1 MKSQRTGTPSKQTCY
16 HNNLLAAIKRF
27 LPKRGLPLQVSD
39 NRVRWAP
46 RLLAMAAILI
56 SWSAAPT
63 LQEAF
68 ATVWDCLAKMYVSR
82 KRSGRTYEGF
92 IAALRRRSASLLA
105 TIIAELRRSTISV
118 GGRDWFVDGWVPMAA
133 DGSRFECPR
142 TAANEEAFGCAGKAK
157 TTPQLFITTLYHA
170 VLGMPWAWRYGGKK
184 SSERGH
190 LREMIGSLPERTLLL
205 ADAGFTGYEL
215 LKSLTTS
222 GAGFIIRV
230 GANVRL
236 LKKLGYAYREHDGI
250 VYLWPQDKRDQS
262 PMVLRLVCF
271 QNSKSR
277 VCLLSNV
284 LDESQLSDRQIGKM
298 YRLRWGVE
306 VMYRTLKQT
315 MERRKLRSVSPANAK
330 VELDWQMV
338 GLWMLGLMTCDARR
352 GSARTLSD
360 WSPAQALRAVRM
372 AMQRPNAPS
381 SRWALRNRLRKAVKD
396 RYRRR
401 GPKAARNWPHK
412 KTERPPGQPKI
423 RMATKSEKLQAQRQK
438 QCTPTN

>member
-1 MKSQRTGTPSKQTCY
+1 MLSQHSIGGYQKVSAQTRIASSSQRQPRSLGSATAGCDGHP
-16 HNNLLAAIKRF
+16 H
-27 LPKRGLPLQVSD
+27 GLVGSAHASGGLCDGVSLCGGD
-39 NRVRWAP
+39 VR
-46 RLLAMAAILI
+46 
-56 SWSAAPT
+56 
-63 LQEAF
+63 Q
-68 ATVWDCLAKMYVSR
+68 
-82 KRSGRTYEGF
+82 RSGKTYEGF
-92 IAALRRRSASLLA
+92 MAALRRRSASLLA
-105 TIIAELRRSTISV
+105 TIIAELRRSTILV
-118 GGRDWFVDGWVPMAA
+118 GARDWLVDGWVPIAA

-142 TAANEEAFGCAGKAK
+142 TAANEEAFGCAAKAK

-215 LKSLTTS
+215 LKSLTAS
-222 GAGFIIRV
+222 GAGFTIRV

-250 VYLWPQDKRDQS
+250 VYLWPQDKRDQA

-381 SRWALRNRLRKAVKD
+381 SRWALRTRLRKAVKD
-396 RYRRR
+396 RYQRR
-401 GPKAARNWPHK
+401 GPKGARNWPHK

-438 QCTPTN
+438 QCKPTN

>member
-1 MKSQRTGTPSKQTCY
+1 MKSQRTGKSSKQTCY
-16 HNNLLAAIKRF
+16 HNNLLAAIRKF

-46 RLLAMAAILI
+46 RLLAVTAILMA
-56 SWSAAPT
+56 WSAAPT

-68 ATVWDCLAKMYVSR
+68 ATVCRCVAGMYVSR
-82 KRSGRTYEGF
+82 KRSGKTYEGF
-92 IAALRRRSASLLA
+92 MAALRRRSASLLA
-105 TIIAELRRSTISV
+105 TIVAELRRRTISV
-118 GGRDWFVDGWVPMAA
+118 GGRHWFVDGWVPMVA

-142 TAANEEAFGCAGKAK
+142 TEANEEAFGCAAKAK

-170 VLGMPWAWRYGGKK
+170 VLGVPWAWRHGGKK

-190 LREMIGSLPERTLLL
+190 LRELIGSLPEWTLLL

-250 VYLWPQDKRDQS
+250 VYLWPQDKRDQA

-315 MERRKLRSVSPANAK
+315 MERRKLRSVSPANAT

-396 RYRRR
+396 RYQRR
-401 GPKAARNWPHK
+401 GPKGARNWPHK
-412 KTERPPGQPKI
+412 KTEGPPGQPQT

-438 QCTPTN
+438 QCKPTN